1 MHVAMTTIIDP
12 STIPGGYSFE
22 ALKQF
27 IAKRIPHAP
36 VFQRRLVEVPFRFGH
51 PVWIDD
57 PDFDIDYHV
66 RLAAVPGPGG
76 LRELASIAGDITG
89 RPLDRARPLWE
100 MWIIE
105 GLSDGRI
112 GFIAKM
118 HHSTV
123 DGVSGAELLSV
134 LFDLEPDPPE
144 RPAPDPGMVDS
155 HVPSSLELITQ
166 AAVARAVRPFEMV
179 KDIFTTGQHILHVR
193 QVRQQSESRPGLG
206 KAALPLSAP
215 RTSFNGSLTR
225 RRSVALS
232 AIGLDDVKRLKDARG
247 TTVNDVVLAVCTG
260 ALRRFLTD
268 GDELPDKPLVAVVPV
283 SVRPSNPDMAGS
295 NKVSSMFVQLPAQLE
310 DPLERLEAIHEG
322 TKGAKE
328 EHNALGAETLL
339 NWTEHAT
346 PNVFA
351 AGARFYSRMKLAE
364 RHRPI
369 ANLVISNVPGPDFP
383 LYFGGAELQAGF
395 PLGPVMDGMGVNVTI
410 MSYRGVLYWGIMA
423 CPETIPKVWNLA
435 ADIPLALDELL
446 DAAGLGPATYRSTD
460 AADAVRAAGIDLPD
474 VSTRAATSDRQV
486 AKTAPAKKKA
496 TAQKKATAKKVAARK
511 AAPAKE
517 TAAKEP
523 ASVQADPP
531 SDRAATDPWA
541 PEPEPDPS
549 GAEPGSANGGQAPT
563 APSWP

>member
-1 MHVAMTTIIDP
+1 VERLTGLDASFLYLETPTLHMHVAMTTIIDP
-12 STIPGGYSFE
+12 ATIPGGYSFE

-27 IAKRIPHAP
+27 IAKRIPYAP

-100 MWIIE
+100 MWIVE

-134 LFDLEPDPPE
+134 LFDLEPDPAE
-144 RPAPDPGMVDS
+144 RPAPEPGIVDS
-155 HVPSSLELITQ
+155 HVPSSLELITL
-166 AAVARAVRPFEMV
+166 AVMARTMRPFEIA
-179 KDIFTTGQHILHVR
+179 KDVFTTGQRILHVR
-193 QVRQQSESRPGLG
+193 QVRQGSESRPGLG

-215 RTSFNGSLTR
+215 RTSFNGTLTR

-232 AIGLDDVKRLKDARG
+232 AVGLQDVKRLKDAMG
-247 TTVNDVVLAVCTG
+247 TTVNDVVLAICTG
-260 ALRRFLTD
+260 ALRRFLID

-295 NKVSSMFVQLPAQLE
+295 NKVSSMFVQLPAQIE
-310 DPLERLEAIHEG
+310 DPLARLEAIHEG

-339 NWTEHAT
+339 NWAEHAT

-383 LYFGGAELQAGF
+383 LYFGGAEL
-395 PLGPVMDGMGVNVTI
+395 GVNITI

-423 CPETIPKVWNLA
+423 CPEAIPKVWHLA

-446 DAAGLGPATYRSTD
+446 DAAGLEPATYRSAD
-460 AADAVRAAGIDLPD
+460 AAEAVRAAGIDLPD
-474 VSTRAATSDRQV
+474 VPPQ
-486 AKTAPAKKKA
+486 
-496 TAQKKATAKKVAARK
+496 AAR
-511 AAPAKE
+511 ADAPTPTVPANT
-517 TAAKEP
+517 TAGGEP
-523 ASVQADPP
+523 VDPG
-531 SDRAATDPWA
+531 A
-541 PEPEPDPS
+541 PTS
-549 GAEPGSANGGQAPT
+549 PGSP
-563 APSWP
+563 